1 MRPGCH
7 LRLELFQVLAGWLQM
22 HMVQTIAMVMSL
34 IALVLLHGQ
43 DLNLSVT
50 DAGLSDHTM
59 GKLTNLLGSSS

>member
-1 MRPGCH
+1 
-7 LRLELFQVLAGWLQM
+7 M